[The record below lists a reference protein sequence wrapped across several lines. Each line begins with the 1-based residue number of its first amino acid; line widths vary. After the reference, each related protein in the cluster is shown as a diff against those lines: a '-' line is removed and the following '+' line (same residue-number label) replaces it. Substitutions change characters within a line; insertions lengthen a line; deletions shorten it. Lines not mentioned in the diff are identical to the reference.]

1 MAEWRMSAPLPE
13 EQDLLHASLKAP
25 PCSLATLT
33 RGSCLGRGT
42 PVQLGADGS
51 PSTTAEA

>member
-1 MAEWRMSAPLPE
+1 MSAPLPE
-13 EQDLLHASLKAP
+13 EQDLLHASPRTAP